1 MDGRRIK
8 GRASLLAEDGK
19 TQMSVSAPWSM
30 VGTGDFSKNGNA
42 DILFRNSS
50 DNGMQSWFMNG
61 PRITGRAP
69 VVAEDGKT
77 NMLVGPPWSIVGVGD
92 FNKDGGA
99 DILWHNSSSN
109 GTQIWFMDGARI
121 SSRATVTS
129 EDGKAPMLVGPPWTV
144 VGVVD
149 FNKDGGADIL
159 WVHTASRDTQIW
171 FMGGRRISGRAPL
184 VSDDGKTLMFVGPP
198 WSIVGVGADEMSA
211 VRESMKGT

>member
-109 GTQIWFMDGARI
+109 ETQIWFMDGARI

-129 EDGKAPMLVGPPWTV
+129 EDGRTPMLVALRGPLLEWAILTRMGEQISCGSIPPHGTPKSGSWT
-144 VGVVD
+144 
-149 FNKDGGADIL
+149 GAESAAEHRWCRRMAKHL
-159 WVHTASRDTQIW
+159 CLLAHLGASLE
-171 FMGGRRISGRAPL
+171 SAPTRCQPL
-184 VSDDGKTLMFVGPP
+184 GN
-198 WSIVGVGADEMSA
+198 
-211 VRESMKGT
+211 R